1 MATLS
6 TEAMRAFLRKS
17 ITSLNRNKLNGLLA
31 EVDLR
36 QHLAE
41 LGFGDRVSRGGWIAR
56 REGPGE
62 FGHRTAVFFPE
73 VLLPEVDYPSDRVLP
88 APDLGLHTICATFH
102 QTGIEAY
109 FCAARVDEK
118 DDAMALHW
126 HAIQLGLPTQQQF
139 CTFPQCVASLF
150 RARNARY
157 NFLRYDAD
165 ATLVPDIAIA
175 DEFSKEHMRVAF
187 QTAYLAEVSDVDGI
201 FWGQQFTYP
210 LEVKEKTAATDSRLG
225 HYFGLDVG
233 PFVKLAYYAAKRGNL
248 QSLFIVREINNTDE
262 RALVQWWFITFEQLA
277 RFASWVQRAGGTS
290 MSGGASAVVRIP
302 RAEFRPLNAANL
314 REL

>member
-1 MATLS
+1 
-6 TEAMRAFLRKS
+6 MRAYLRRS

-36 QHLAE
+36 RHLAD

-73 VLLPEVDYPSDRVLP
+73 VLSPGVDYPSNRVMP
-88 APDLGLHTICATFH
+88 TPDHGLHTICATFH

-109 FCAARVDEK
+109 FCAATVEHA
-118 DDAMALHW
+118 DDATTLRW
-126 HAIQLGLPTQQQF
+126 QAIQLGLPTQQQF
-139 CTFPQCVASLF
+139 QPFPQCVAPLF
-150 RARNARY
+150 RARGARY

-165 ATLVPDIAIA
+165 AAQIPDIAVP

-210 LEVKEKTAATDSRLG
+210 LEVKEKTAATDNRLG

-262 RALVQWWFITFEQLA
+262 RALVQWWFITFEHLA

-302 RAEFRPLNAANL
+302 RAEFRPLNAENL
-314 REL
+314 RAL